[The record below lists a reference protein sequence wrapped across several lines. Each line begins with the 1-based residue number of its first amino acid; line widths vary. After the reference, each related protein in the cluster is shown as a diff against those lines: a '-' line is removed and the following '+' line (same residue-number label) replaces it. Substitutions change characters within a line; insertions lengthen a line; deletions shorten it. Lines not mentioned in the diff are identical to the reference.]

1 MALEETMSEKNAGC
15 CCGGGTKPNT
25 QGTES
30 LPKTKDE
37 LRAQVSEAYSQ
48 AIQKARTGG
57 GSCCG
62 DATAAGVAAQ
72 TAGYTNE
79 QKARFTDAAQSSF
92 GCGNPLAFAQVE
104 EGQTVLD
111 LGSGAGFDLL
121 IASQR
126 VGPRGFVI
134 GVDMTEAMLEAAREN
149 ILRAGV
155 ENVELRKGTIEDLP
169 VEDAS
174 VDWVISNCVINLSP
188 EKPRVFAEIA
198 RVLRSGGHFSVSDIV
213 VEQLP
218 EELKTQAAVYSACI
232 GGAISES
239 EYLAGLQAA
248 GLLDVTVTERSVYDE
263 AQLRGM
269 VASDLE
275 ALGVPPQLLDAQIES
290 VVGKVW
296 SAKISGRKP

>member
-1 MALEETMSEKNAGC
+1 MTEKNSGC
-15 CCGGGTKPNT
+15 CCGSGARPEDRANDST
-25 QGTES
+25 
-30 LPKTKDE
+30 PKTKDD
-37 LRAQVSEAYSQ
+37 LRLQVSEAYSQ
-48 AIQKARTGG
+48 AIQKARAGRGG
-57 GSCCG
+57 CCG

-72 TAGYTNE
+72 TAGYTSE
-79 QKARFTDAAQSSF
+79 EKAAFTNAAQSSF
-92 GCGNPLAFAQVE
+92 GCGSPLAFARVE

-126 VGPRGFVI
+126 VGRGGHVI
-134 GVDMTEAMLEAAREN
+134 GVDMTDAMLDAASEN
-149 ILRAGV
+149 IRRALV

-188 EKPRVFAEIA
+188 EKSRVFAEIA

-213 VEQLP
+213 VEDLP
-218 EELKTQAAVYSACI
+218 QELRTQAAIYSACI

-239 EYLAGLQAA
+239 EYLAGLRAA
-248 GLLDVTVTERSVYDE
+248 GLSDVTVTERNVYDE
-263 AQLRGM
+263 TQLRDM

-275 ALGVPPQLLDAQIES
+275 AMGVPGQLLDAQLKN

-296 SAKISGRKP
+296 SAKFSGRRA